1 MYIVDVF
8 LDKRSSRYIKSIWS
22 QLSEKGIDSSL
33 INTDGLFPHITLAIY
48 EEIDE
53 EKFIAKMKEFKSK
66 MQIIDTR
73 FDVLGVFPD
82 TGACF
87 VTPVV
92 TEELLSLHR
101 DYYEYFKEFE
111 DTARKYYRPG
121 MWNPHCSLA
130 MGLNKEKMKEAFNII
145 LDIFEPFEASLDGI
159 ALYKVEME
167 DGKFTD
173 SIRLF

>member
-82 TGACF
+82 GYGR
-87 VTPVV
+87 VT
-92 TEELLSLHR
+92 
-101 DYYEYFKEFE
+101 
-111 DTARKYYRPG
+111 
-121 MWNPHCSLA
+121 
-130 MGLNKEKMKEAFNII
+130 
-145 LDIFEPFEASLDGI
+145 
-159 ALYKVEME
+159 
-167 DGKFTD
+167 
-173 SIRLF
+173 